1 MYAHH
6 ELLNTNNY
14 QMNVLGG
21 NTLCLTHILCP
32 DSTSLDPL
40 ATTTH
45 KYVYVS
51 KHWILHSTDDST
63 SVFPYYSTHVP
74 EPTPTMNMQM
84 HPCPW

>member
-6 ELLNTNNY
+6 QLLNTNNY

-51 KHWILHSTDDST
+51 KH
-63 SVFPYYSTHVP
+63 
-74 EPTPTMNMQM
+74 
-84 HPCPW
+84 